1 MALFKKLYSN
11 DLQLYKFKI
20 LTIDERIDFYIG
32 SLLNNRKNLSIYKF
46 VNVEE
51 LIDKK
56 KTIKSCIWV
65 AYYYALYEKIFK
77 VNKYAKFNYAMQDI
91 MIFSKTHF
99 YKLLKNRAPN
109 SKSGVLLKC
118 LDYNRHWN
126 DYINKPKDIDFK
138 LKKNSIIWR
147 GVTSGSPYRKP
158 NRFDLV
164 KRWYNKNPSIN
175 VGFSTVTL
183 NHALK
188 LDNYVLGFMEIV
200 NMLEYKYILSIEGND
215 KDSGLQWKLN
225 SNSLVLMPKPTI
237 TSWLMET
244 TLIPNYHYVL
254 LKNDYS
260 DLEEKLHWCNN
271 NQNKCIQIIKNANFF
286 MYQFKNEIIES
297 FIEDKVLSKYFEL
310 VN

>member
-1 MALFKKLYSN
+1 MALFRKLYNN
-11 DLQLYKFKI
+11 DLKLHKFKI
-20 LTIDERIDFYIG
+20 LTIDERVDFYIG
-32 SLLNNRKNLSIYKF
+32 SLLNNHKNLGIYKF

-51 LIDKK
+51 LVDKK
-56 KTIKSCIWV
+56 KTIKSCIWK
-65 AYYYALYEKIFK
+65 AYYYALYKKILK
-77 VNKYAKFNYAMQDI
+77 VNKGSKFNYVMEDI
-91 MIFSKTHF
+91 MGFSNTHF
-99 YKLLKNRAPN
+99 YKFLKNRAPN

-118 LDYNRHWN
+118 LDYNRHWR
-126 DYINKPKDIDFK
+126 DYINKPKDNDFK

-147 GVTSGSPYRKP
+147 GVTTGTPRRKP

-164 KRWYNKNPSIN
+164 KRWFNKNQSIN
-175 VGFSTVTL
+175 VGFSRITL
-183 NHALK
+183 NRDLN

-200 NMLEYKYILSIEGND
+200 NMLEYKYILSAEGND

-244 TLIPNYHYVL
+244 TLIPNYHYML
-254 LKNDYS
+254 LKDDYS

-271 NQNKCIQIIKNANFF
+271 NQDKCTQIIRNANFF
-286 MYQFKNEIIES
+286 MDQFNNEIVES
-297 FIEDKVLSKYFEL
+297 YIEDKVLSKYFDL